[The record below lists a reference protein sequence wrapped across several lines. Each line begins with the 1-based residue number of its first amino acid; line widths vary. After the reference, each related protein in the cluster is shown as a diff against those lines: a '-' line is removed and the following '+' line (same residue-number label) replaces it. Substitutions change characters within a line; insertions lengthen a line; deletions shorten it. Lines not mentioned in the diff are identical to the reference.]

1 MYVFIFQYIVQSSKT
16 VRLYIKHWPLVL
28 LYLTV
33 CWTQGGQGA
42 SREAGRKLEEL
53 QTCLF
58 SPGWCSS
65 HRHVVLSH
73 SWPADTA
80 ITWPQGIFQVEFIYA
95 YRTKVTRGQAV
106 HHDRHAQCYKWSQ
119 LLHNHIFTKH
129 GVRARGH
136 GLRAWPPPFWLICF
150 FPTPL

>member
-1 MYVFIFQYIVQSSKT
+1 MCLTDPV
-16 VRLYIKHWPLVL
+16 HDPNCLVVHTFH
-28 LYLTV
+28 TV

-119 LLHNHIFTKH
+119 LLHNQAKSLFTEH
-129 GVRARGH
+129 GMGPEGWGVTVRVRSE
-136 GLRAWPPPFWLICF
+136 RTWLM
-150 FPTPL
+150 PSY